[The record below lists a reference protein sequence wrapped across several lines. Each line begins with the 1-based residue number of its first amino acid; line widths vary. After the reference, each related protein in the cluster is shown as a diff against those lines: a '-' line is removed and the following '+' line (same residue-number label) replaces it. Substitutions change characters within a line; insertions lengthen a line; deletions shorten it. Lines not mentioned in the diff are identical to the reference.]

1 MQPKQSKRPVPALRQ
16 LIQVEST
23 DSGLKVKKGV
33 HEALEGYANHYKLRG
48 KQAEIVKTY
57 LAKTAISIAKNDK
70 GIFSSGAKSK
80 LVQPGD
86 VKAAVFFYHLPSSSD
101 DDCSG
106 AFDQIMCLVK
116 ARSKGKPG
124 QLTPAMSRYLDEL
137 KV

>member
-1 MQPKQSKRPVPALRQ
+1 MQQKQSKRPVPALRQ
-16 LIQVEST
+16 LIQVEIT
-23 DSGLKVKKGV
+23 DSGLKVRKGF

-70 GIFSSGAKSK
+70 GIFSFGAKRK
-80 LVQPGD
+80 LVQPSD
-86 VKAAVFFYHLPSSSD
+86 VKAAVFFYHLPNFPD

-106 AFDQIMCLVK
+106 ASDQIMYLEK
-116 ARSKGKPG
+116 ARSKGKPR

-137 KV
+137 KI